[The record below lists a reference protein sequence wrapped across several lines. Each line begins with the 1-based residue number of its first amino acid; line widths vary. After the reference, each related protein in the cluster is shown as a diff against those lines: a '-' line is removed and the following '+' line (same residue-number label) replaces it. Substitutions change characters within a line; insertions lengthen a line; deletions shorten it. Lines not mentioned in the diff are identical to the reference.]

1 MIRMTDKV
9 FTVNTDRGDLS
20 LSNTPMHNNKT
31 ETRKYAVIVAGGSG
45 IRAGGDMPKQFQPL
59 LGRPM
64 LWWSMKAFKAED
76 SETQLIIVLHPGFFD
91 DWDMLFN
98 ELPENERF
106 GHEIV
111 CGGRTRAESVAN
123 GLLAIPDA
131 SDALVAVHDAA
142 RPLLSAELI
151 RRGWQACAES
161 AAGAVPAVD
170 GTDSLRMTT
179 PEGSVS
185 VKRSDYVAVQTPQ
198 VFPLEKLKACY
209 AAADVLD
216 PIFTDDASITEHS
229 GMETVLYKGEHGNI
243 KVTNPQDFS
252 IAELLIRQRQET
264 RTE

>member
-1 MIRMTDKV
+1 
-9 FTVNTDRGDLS
+9 
-20 LSNTPMHNNKT
+20 MHNNKT

-131 SDALVAVHDAA
+131 SDALVESMTLRVRSCPPSSSDAA
-142 RPLLSAELI
+142 GRL
-151 RRGWQACAES
+151 
-161 AAGAVPAVD
+161 VPKVQ
-170 GTDSLRMTT
+170 
-179 PEGSVS
+179 PE
-185 VKRSDYVAVQTPQ
+185 RFQPWT
-198 VFPLEKLKACY
+198 
-209 AAADVLD
+209 
-216 PIFTDDASITEHS
+216 
-229 GMETVLYKGEHGNI
+229 
-243 KVTNPQDFS
+243 
-252 IAELLIRQRQET
+252 
-264 RTE
+264 

>member
-45 IRAGGDMPKQFQPL
+45 IRAGGDTKTIPAAARTSDVMVVDESIQSRGF
-59 LGRPM
+59 RNATHNRAA
-64 LWWSMKAFKAED
+64 SR
-76 SETQLIIVLHPGFFD
+76 FFD

-131 SDALVAVHDAA
+131 SDALVAVHVTLRVRSCPPKPSDAA
-142 RPLLSAELI
+142 GRL
-151 RRGWQACAES
+151 
-161 AAGAVPAVD
+161 VPKVQ
-170 GTDSLRMTT
+170 
-179 PEGSVS
+179 PE
-185 VKRSDYVAVQTPQ
+185 RFQPWT
-198 VFPLEKLKACY
+198 
-209 AAADVLD
+209 
-216 PIFTDDASITEHS
+216 
-229 GMETVLYKGEHGNI
+229 
-243 KVTNPQDFS
+243 
-252 IAELLIRQRQET
+252 
-264 RTE
+264 